1 MWLVDWFVQ
10 TGPFPNSLSIIVILA
25 NIFLIF
31 IEVFLNIVFPCVA
44 YFKCLLLV
52 EIKQTKK
59 IRVQLDA
66 GERLAAHTD
75 R

>member
-1 MWLVDWFVQ
+1 MWLVEWFVQ
-10 TGPFPNSLSIIVILA
+10 TGPFFIHHCHLLA
-25 NIFLIF
+25 NNFLIF

-59 IRVQLDA
+59 GRVQLDA

>member
-1 MWLVDWFVQ
+1 MACGVVCTNWSISKFFIHHCHLLV
-10 TGPFPNSLSIIVILA
+10 

-59 IRVQLDA
+59 GRVQFDA